1 MKRRDI
7 LKSLAV
13 AAATISPIRYKD
25 AYATEAL
32 LTNAIGPRAGFEE
45 IKEVSKNVFFAQGNT
60 TFFKNGNFNEVQ
72 SNNGWIV
79 FDDFVLI
86 IDANFPSNANLLYNE
101 IRRRTDK
108 PIKLVFNTHHHGD
121 HLYGNNFWV
130 QKGATPIAFTGLV
143 DELIKYETGY
153 FANRPGRWESVQQ
166 KRNDLK
172 GHKLFPPSL
181 TFDKKNI
188 LKDKNTH
195 VELIHLGVG
204 HTYGDAVAWLPKE
217 KILFVGDAC
226 LNGPFNLFRDAHI
239 QSWINTLEIMKSYKP
254 IMVIGGHGTIGDENS
269 ISKQQSYLKHVLDW
283 VKTEKNQNNSW
294 DRIQIKLPILRNQIE
309 NNSKASHYLIQEP
322 SVVSGFSLEAHAKKI
337 FEELEQIN
345 KP

>member
-7 LKSLAV
+7 LKSLV
-13 AAATISPIRYKD
+13 LAATTSPILYKN
-25 AYATEAL
+25 ANATEAML
-32 LTNAIGPRAGFEE
+32 KNSFEPKEGFEQ
-45 IKEVSKNVFFAQGNT
+45 IKEVSRNVFFAQGNV

-72 SNNGWIV
+72 CNNGWIV

-130 QKGATPIAFTGLV
+130 QKGATPIAFTGLI

-153 FANRPGRWESVQQ
+153 FANTPGRWESAQQ

-172 GHKLFPPSL
+172 DQKLFPPPL
-181 TFDKKNI
+181 TFDKKNV
-188 LKDKNTH
+188 LKDRHAH
-195 VELIHLGVG
+195 VELIHLGAG
-204 HTYGDAVAWLPKE
+204 HTYGDAVAWLPAE
-217 KILFVGDAC
+217 KIMFVGDAC
-226 LNGPFNLFRDAHI
+226 LNGPFNLFRDANVH
-239 QSWINTLEIMKSYKP
+239 SWINTLEIMKSYKP

-269 ISKQQSYLKHVLDW
+269 ISNQQAYLKHVLDW
-283 VKTEKNQNNSW
+283 VKAEKSRNNNW
-294 DRIQIKLPILRNQIE
+294 ERLQIKLPNLRNEIE
-309 NNSKASHYLIQEP
+309 NNSKVSHYLIQEP
-322 SVVSGFSLEAHAKKI
+322 SVVPGFSLEAHAKKI
-337 FEELEQIN
+337 FEELEHTN